1 MRHQT
6 SKRIDSF
13 PTLQQQP
20 FRHWLTTLA
29 ICTCL
34 SACSNKP
41 GDTDIQQDL
50 AATYECPILQV
61 SDVKKVDGAEVDGK
75 VYEVAFTYT
84 VSIKGG
90 AEAAGKMF
98 AEWSHLD
105 AQMHPTQLAL
115 EKAQFDADT
124 RIANGQASGDR
135 NADPEI
141 RRLTETKDQLV
152 NRINALVPCQTQE
165 ALTRLLIM
173 RGTAEK
179 AAKSDQSQIAVPVAI
194 KVRGNGHMGKA
205 ESGWH
210 FVDTPALSTV
220 EVVTETA
227 TYPRFKQ
234 AEAPAT
240 AQPSAAE
247 LDPPPAQLASIAA
260 TPADAMRTTE
270 SSPSFDCTKASTSVE
285 NMICA
290 DPKLAA
296 ADRDTAAAYKAKL
309 AASADKSGL
318 RQQQAAWRRTV
329 RDACTDTAC
338 LESAYKQ
345 RLVELR

>member
-1 MRHQT
+1 MHHFNRLI
-6 SKRIDSF
+6 SLAVCSAAI
-13 PTLQQQP
+13 L
-20 FRHWLTTLA
+20 LT
-29 ICTCL
+29 
-34 SACSNKP
+34 ACSNKP
-41 GDTDIQQDL
+41 GDADIQQDL

-61 SDVKKVDGAEVDGK
+61 SDVKKVDGAETDGK

-115 EKAQFDADT
+115 EKAQYEADV
-124 RIANGQASGDR
+124 RIASGQIGGDR
-135 NADPEI
+135 NTDPEV
-141 RRLTETKDQLV
+141 RRLSQAKEQLE
-152 NRINALVPCQTQE
+152 NRINTLVPCQSLE
-165 ALTRLLIM
+165 ALSRLQIM
-173 RGTAEK
+173 RSAAEE
-179 AAKSDQSQIAVPVAI
+179 AAKSGQSQIAVPVAI
-194 KVRGNGHMGKA
+194 KMRGNGHMGKA

-227 TYPRFKQ
+227 NYPRFKQ

-240 AQPSAAE
+240 TQPSTAE

-260 TPADAMRTTE
+260 TPGYADSTVDNG
-270 SSPSFDCTKASTSVE
+270 PSFDCAKASTTVE
-285 NMICA
+285 KMICT

-296 ADRDTAAAYKAKL
+296 ADRDTAAAYKVKL
-309 AASADKSGL
+309 AASADESGL
-318 RQQQAAWRRTV
+318 KQQQANWRRSV
-329 RDACTDTAC
+329 RDICTDTDC
-338 LESAYKQ
+338 LEGAYKQ
-345 RLVELR
+345 RLAELR

>member
-1 MRHQT
+1 MYHFNRLI
-6 SKRIDSF
+6 SLAVCSAAI
-13 PTLQQQP
+13 L
-20 FRHWLTTLA
+20 LT
-29 ICTCL
+29 
-34 SACSNKP
+34 ACSNKP
-41 GDTDIQQDL
+41 GDADIQQNL

-90 AEAAGKMF
+90 AETAGKIF

-115 EKAQFDADT
+115 EKAQYEADV
-124 RIANGQASGDR
+124 RIASGQVGGDR
-135 NADPEI
+135 NADPEV
-141 RRLTETKDQLV
+141 RRLSQTKEQLES
-152 NRINALVPCQTQE
+152 RINTLVPCQGLE
-165 ALTRLLIM
+165 ALSRLQIM
-173 RGTAEK
+173 RSAAEE
-179 AAKSDQSQIAVPVAI
+179 AAKSGQNQIAVPVAI

-227 TYPRFKQ
+227 SYPHFKQ
-234 AEAPAT
+234 AEAAAI

-247 LDPPPAQLASIAA
+247 LDPPPARLASIAA
-260 TPADAMRTTE
+260 TPADAMSTTE
-270 SSPSFDCTKASTSVE
+270 SSPSFDCAKASTSVE
-285 NMICA
+285 KMICA
-290 DPKLAA
+290 TPKLAS
-296 ADRDTAAAYKAKL
+296 ADRNTAAAYKAKL
-309 AASADKSGL
+309 TASVDKSGL
-318 RQQQAAWRRTV
+318 KQQQANWRRTV
-329 RDACTDTAC
+329 RDICTDTAC

>member
-1 MRHQT
+1 M
-6 SKRIDSF
+6 
-13 PTLQQQP
+13 
-20 FRHWLTTLA
+20 LA

-50 AATYECPILQV
+50 AATYECPILKV
-61 SDVKKVDGAEVDGK
+61 SDVKKVDGAEVDSK

-115 EKAQFDADT
+115 EKAQYEADV
-124 RIANGQASGDR
+124 RIASGQVGGNR
-135 NADPEI
+135 NADPEV
-141 RRLTETKDQLV
+141 RRLSQAKEQLE
-152 NRINALVPCQTQE
+152 NRINTLVPCQNLE
-165 ALTRLLIM
+165 ALSRLQIM
-173 RGTAEK
+173 RTAAEE
-179 AAKSDQSQIAVPVAI
+179 AAKSGQSQIAVPVAI

-227 TYPRFKQ
+227 NYPRFKQ
-234 AEAPAT
+234 AEAPANT
-240 AQPSAAE
+240 QPSDAE

-260 TPADAMRTTE
+260 TPADAANAADN
-270 SSPSFDCTKASTSVE
+270 SPSFDCARL
-285 NMICA
+285 C
-290 DPKLAA
+290 
-296 ADRDTAAAYKAKL
+296 
-309 AASADKSGL
+309 
-318 RQQQAAWRRTV
+318 
-329 RDACTDTAC
+329 CTN
-338 LESAYKQ
+338 Q
-345 RLVELR
+345 P

>member
-1 MRHQT
+1 MYHFNRLI
-6 SKRIDSF
+6 SLAVCSAAI
-13 PTLQQQP
+13 L
-20 FRHWLTTLA
+20 LT
-29 ICTCL
+29 
-34 SACSNKP
+34 ACSNKP
-41 GDTDIQQDL
+41 GDADIQQDL
-50 AATYECPILQV
+50 AATYECPILEV

-98 AEWSHLD
+98 AEWSYLD

-135 NADPEI
+135 NADPEV
-141 RRLTETKDQLV
+141 RRLTEAKDQLV
-152 NRINALVPCQTQE
+152 NRINALVPCQAQE

-173 RGTAEK
+173 RGTAEE
-179 AAKSDQSQIAVPVAI
+179 AAKSGQSKIAVPVAI

-220 EVVTETA
+220 EVVTERA
-227 TYPRFKQ
+227 SYPRFKQ

-240 AQPSAAE
+240 TQPSAAE
-247 LDPPPAQLASIAA
+247 LDPPPTQLASIAA
-260 TPADAMRTTE
+260 TPADAMSTTD
-270 SSPSFDCTKASTSVE
+270 SSPSFDCANASTDVE
-285 NMICA
+285 KMICA
-290 DPKLAA
+290 NPKLAV

-318 RQQQAAWRRTV
+318 KQQQTTWRRMV
-329 RDACTDTAC
+329 RDACMDVAC
-338 LESAYKQ
+338 LEEAYKQ
-345 RLVELR
+345 RLTKGLK

>member
-1 MRHQT
+1 MYHFNRLI
-6 SKRIDSF
+6 SLAVCSAAI
-13 PTLQQQP
+13 L
-20 FRHWLTTLA
+20 LT
-29 ICTCL
+29 
-34 SACSNKP
+34 ACSNKP

-50 AATYECPILQV
+50 AATYECPILAV
-61 SDVKKVDGAEVDGK
+61 SDVKKVDGAEVDDK

-84 VSIKGG
+84 VNIKGG

-115 EKAQFDADT
+115 EKAQYEADV
-124 RIANGQASGDR
+124 RIASGQVGGDR
-135 NADPEI
+135 NADPEV
-141 RRLTETKDQLV
+141 RRLSQAKEQLE
-152 NRINALVPCQTQE
+152 NRINTLVPCQSLE
-165 ALTRLLIM
+165 ALSRLQIM
-173 RGTAEK
+173 RSAAEE
-179 AAKSDQSQIAVPVAI
+179 AAKSGQSQIAVPVAI

-220 EVVTETA
+220 EIVTETA
-227 TYPRFKQ
+227 KYPRFKE
-234 AEAPAT
+234 AEAHAT
-240 AQPSAAE
+240 AQPSTAE
-247 LDPPPAQLASIAA
+247 LDPPLAQLASIAA
-260 TPADAMRTTE
+260 TPADEMSTTE
-270 SSPSFDCTKASTSVE
+270 SSPSFECAKASTTVE
-285 NMICA
+285 KMICA

-318 RQQQAAWRRTV
+318 KQQQANWRRTV
-329 RDACTDTAC
+329 RDACTHVAC
-338 LESAYKQ
+338 LEEAYKQ

>member
-1 MRHQT
+1 MYQFNRLI
-6 SKRIDSF
+6 SLAVCSAAI
-13 PTLQQQP
+13 L
-20 FRHWLTTLA
+20 LT
-29 ICTCL
+29 
-34 SACSNKP
+34 ACSNKP
-41 GDTDIQQDL
+41 GDTDIQRDL
-50 AATYECPILQV
+50 AVTYECPILAV
-61 SDVKKVDGAEVDGK
+61 SDVKKVDSAEVDGK

-135 NADPEI
+135 NADPEV
-141 RRLTETKDQLV
+141 RRLTEAKDQLV
-152 NRINALVPCQTQE
+152 NRINTLVPCQTQE

-173 RGTAEK
+173 RGTAEE
-179 AAKSDQSQIAVPVAI
+179 AAKSGQNQIALPVAI

-227 TYPRFKQ
+227 NYPRFKQ

-240 AQPSAAE
+240 TQASAAE

-260 TPADAMRTTE
+260 TPADAANAADN
-270 SSPSFDCTKASTSVE
+270 SPSFDCAKASTNVE
-285 NMICA
+285 KMICG

-296 ADRDTAAAYKAKL
+296 ADRDTAAAYKVKL
-309 AASADKSGL
+309 AASADESGL
-318 RQQQAAWRRTV
+318 KQQQANWRRSV
-329 RDACTDTAC
+329 RDICTDTDC
-338 LESAYKQ
+338 LEGAYKQ
-345 RLVELR
+345 RLAELR

>member
-1 MRHQT
+1 MYHFNRLI
-6 SKRIDSF
+6 SLAVCSAAI
-13 PTLQQQP
+13 L
-20 FRHWLTTLA
+20 LT
-29 ICTCL
+29 
-34 SACSNKP
+34 ACSNKP
-41 GDTDIQQDL
+41 GDADIQQDL

-90 AEAAGKMF
+90 VEAAGKMF
-98 AEWSHLD
+98 AEWSYLD

-135 NADPEI
+135 NADPKV
-141 RRLTETKDQLV
+141 RRLIEAKDQLV

-173 RGTAEK
+173 RGTAEE
-179 AAKSDQSQIAVPVAI
+179 AAKSGQSQIAVPVAI

-260 TPADAMRTTE
+260 TPADAMSTTE
-270 SSPSFDCTKASTSVE
+270 SSPSFDCAKASTTVE
-285 NMICA
+285 KMICA
-290 DPKLAA
+290 NPKLAA

-309 AASADKSGL
+309 AASADKNGL
-318 RQQQAAWRRTV
+318 KQQQANWRRTV

-338 LESAYKQ
+338 LEGAYKQ
-345 RLVELR
+345 RLAELR

>member
-1 MRHQT
+1 MYHFNRLI
-6 SKRIDSF
+6 SLAVCSAAI
-13 PTLQQQP
+13 L
-20 FRHWLTTLA
+20 LT
-29 ICTCL
+29 
-34 SACSNKP
+34 ACSNKP

-50 AATYECPILQV
+50 AATYECPILAV
-61 SDVKKVDGAEVDGK
+61 SDVKKVDGAEAEGRQ
-75 VYEVAFTYT
+75 YEVAFTYT

-115 EKAQFDADT
+115 EKAQYEADV
-124 RIANGQASGDR
+124 RIASGQVGGDR
-135 NADPEI
+135 NADPEV
-141 RRLTETKDQLV
+141 RRLSQAKEQLE
-152 NRINALVPCQTQE
+152 NRINTLVPRQSLE
-165 ALTRLLIM
+165 ALSRLQIM
-173 RGTAEK
+173 RSAAEE
-179 AAKSDQSQIAVPVAI
+179 AAKSGQSQIAVPVAI

-227 TYPRFKQ
+227 NYPRFKQ
-234 AEAPAT
+234 AETPAT

-260 TPADAMRTTE
+260 TPADAANAADN
-270 SSPSFDCTKASTSVE
+270 SPSFDCTKASTNVE
-285 NMICA
+285 KMICA

-296 ADRDTAAAYKAKL
+296 ADRDTAVAYKIRL
-309 AASADKSGL
+309 ASSTDKSGL
-318 RQQQAAWRRTV
+318 KQQQANWRRTV
-329 RDACTDTAC
+329 RDGCTHAAC
-338 LESAYKQ
+338 LEGAYKQ
-345 RLVELR
+345 RLAELR

>member
-6 SKRIDSF
+6 SKRIDSLT
-13 PTLQQQP
+13 TLQQQP

-84 VSIKGG
+84 VSIKNGP
-90 AEAAGKMF
+90 EAAGKMF

-105 AQMHPTQLAL
+105 ALMHPTQMAL
-115 EKAQFDADT
+115 EKAQYEADV
-124 RIANGQASGDR
+124 RIASGQAGGDR
-135 NADPEI
+135 NADPEV
-141 RRLTETKDQLV
+141 RRLSQAKEQLE
-152 NRINALVPCQTQE
+152 NRINTLVPCQNLE
-165 ALTRLLIM
+165 ALSRLQIM
-173 RGTAEK
+173 RSAAEE
-179 AAKSDQSQIAVPVAI
+179 AAKSGQSQIAVPVAI
-194 KVRGNGHMGKA
+194 KVRGNGHMAKA
-205 ESGWH
+205 EGGWH

-220 EVVTETA
+220 EIVTETA
-227 TYPRFKQ
+227 NYPRFKQ

-240 AQPSAAE
+240 TQPSAAE

-260 TPADAMRTTE
+260 TPADAMSTTE
-270 SSPSFDCTKASTSVE
+270 SSPSFDCAKASTTVE
-285 NMICA
+285 KMICA

-309 AASADKSGL
+309 GASADKSGL
-318 RQQQAAWRRTV
+318 KQQQANWRRTV
-329 RDACTDTAC
+329 RDGCMDADC
-338 LESAYKQ
+338 LEEAYKQ
-345 RLVELR
+345 RLAELH